1 MRRPETQ
8 GTLWNRR
15 QFLTGSAAALIAA
28 HADLTRVG
36 ASPASAAGDAPR
48 LLALRLACAAPL
60 AEMRNFYHG
69 QLGLPVLE
77 ETAGKLTLGGAT
89 RLTFV
94 RSKPEQGRPFYHF
107 AFNIPE
113 NKIRLAREW
122 QLKRTR
128 IIPPSQG
135 LRDPAFPDDIVAF
148 RNWNAHSIFFW
159 DPAGNL
165 VEYIAR
171 HDLANAASG
180 PFTSADLLYASEIGL
195 VVDDVDSVA
204 SELKA
209 TFELEQYRGGSA
221 AFRAIGDEH
230 GLLLTMKRGRP
241 LGFGEARSADVF
253 PAAARIRAATS
264 AGYRP
269 RDLPY
274 EILT

>member
-1 MRRPETQ
+1 MILT
-8 GTLWNRR
+8 RR
-15 QFLTGSAAALIAA
+15 QLLTGGAAALIAA
-28 HADLTRVG
+28 HAEITRVG
-36 ASPASAAGDAPR
+36 ASPASAAGDDPR
-48 LLALRLACAAPL
+48 ILALRLACAAPL
-60 AEMRNFYHG
+60 AEMRDFYHG

-77 ETAGKLTLGGAT
+77 EADGKLTLGGAT
-89 RLTFV
+89 RLTFD
-94 RSKPEQGRPFYHF
+94 RSQPEQGRPFYHF

-113 NKIRLAREW
+113 NKILLAREW

-128 IIPPSQG
+128 IIQPPKH
-135 LRDPAFPDDIVAF
+135 LRDSSFPGDIVAF

-159 DPAGNL
+159 DPAGNV

-171 HDLANAASG
+171 HDLANAAPG
-180 PFTSADLLYASEIGL
+180 PFTGDDLLYVSEIGL
-195 VVDDVDSVA
+195 VSDDVDSVA
-204 SELKA
+204 AELKA

-230 GLLLTMKRGRP
+230 GLFLAMKRGRP

-253 PAAARIRAATS
+253 PVEARLRAATP

-274 EILT
+274 KILA